1 MKLDF
6 ISARGGALPL
16 VGNENF
22 KLIDVEGLTQTK
34 TNFSTSTVPTM
45 DGDVVNNAQ
54 SQPRGIVLYLEIKD
68 GKNVEDVKRYIL
80 DYVKPKQ
87 NGSLLW
93 SQNGRQF
100 TISGKVENIEMP
112 RFVKRNVM
120 QISMY
125 CSQPYWEDLNAIIM
139 EINLIMDLHR
149 FEVSF
154 PDEGIPLGVYSLD
167 RAKTFTNTGD
177 VSVGMTITIVA
188 VATVTNPIIYNVSSG
203 EFFGVSDVLAAGD
216 EVVITTY
223 KGNKSVTKNGV
234 KILSKITRGSTWL
247 QLETGDNGF
256 RIESDD
262 ESQENMYFTLSFKQ
276 RYV

>member
-6 ISARGGALPL
+6 ISARGAALPL

-22 KLIDVEGLTQTK
+22 KLLDVVGLTQTK
-34 TNFSTSTVPTM
+34 TSFSTSTVPTM
-45 DGDVVNNAQ
+45 DGDFINNAQ
-54 SQPRGIVLYLEIKD
+54 AQPRGIVLYLEIKD

-87 NGSLLW
+87 TGALIW
-93 SQNGRQF
+93 DQNGRRF
-100 TISGKVENIEMP
+100 TISGTVENIEMP

-120 QISMY
+120 QISIY
-125 CSQPYWEDLNAIIM
+125 CSQPYWEDLNSIIM

-154 PDEGIPLGVYSLD
+154 PDEGIPLGAYSPD

-177 VSVGMTITIVA
+177 VAVGMTIKIVA
-188 VATVTNPIIYNVSSG
+188 IATVTNPIIYNVLSG
-203 EFFGVSDVLAAGD
+203 EFFGISDTLTAGD
-216 EVVITTY
+216 EIVITTY
-223 KGNKSVTKNGV
+223 KGNKSVTKNGANA
-234 KILSKITRGSTWL
+234 LSKITRGSTWL

-256 RIESDD
+256 RVESDD
-262 ESQENMYFTLSFKQ
+262 ESRENMYFTISFKQ